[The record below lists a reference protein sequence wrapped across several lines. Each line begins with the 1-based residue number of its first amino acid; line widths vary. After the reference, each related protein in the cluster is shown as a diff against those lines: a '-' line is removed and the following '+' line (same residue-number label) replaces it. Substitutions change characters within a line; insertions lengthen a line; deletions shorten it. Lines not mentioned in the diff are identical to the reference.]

1 MKTDFYKIKSLK
13 TTLRVV
19 CLLFLFT
26 AGFSGFAQVIVPFEP
41 RISDKAPAPYTNVT
55 NYNLQ
60 GDFTMIGNTNMTL
73 VNYSDFTNNS
83 NTDMRY
89 VDIDGDQNT
98 LNSSSA
104 TLILEGEEECSE
116 IIYAG
121 LYWSGRAHNGSS
133 SNTFTVGGKQL
144 DKRKVKLKKA
154 GGTYQEVTAGQ
165 NDIYYPTTSHDY
177 MYSAYADVTDYVREN
192 GAGEY
197 FVADMALREGN
208 GGGTGY
214 YGGWGLVV
222 VYKNPAMKWR
232 DITVF
237 DGHGYV
243 AGGTGNHELPVSGF
257 KAAQNGDVAV
267 TIGMMAGEG
276 DVGIPGDYFQIRNA
290 ANSNWIYLSH
300 GGNTT
305 NNFFNSSIY
314 TGGNSRNPDLLNNT
328 GIDISMFDLNNNSN
342 QIIANSQSSTRFRYG
357 TTQDTY
363 IIYNIVFAVDAYVPE
378 VDGVNTPTDTG
389 IIHDG
394 VVDPGQE
401 IEFDLSIYNR
411 GTEAINNARVEIP
424 LPPNVHFV
432 EASAETLG
440 GTITWEHSYSNDPNE
455 TPGGKIIWDIGTIPL
470 GSTPDELLG
479 KLRYKIRITD
489 NCTLLTTS
497 AGGCG
502 LTIPINGQITGAG
515 ATSGTPLNTE
525 FIREYASGD
534 CYGPV
539 YGDFVST
546 INIAGVTCPD
556 VTEEGFKRFTS
567 FCKGG
572 SVPGITVT
580 DVYPSGT
587 IFYDGIPGETGS
599 QEVTGDFPANN
610 DGTTVTRFYAVIPG
624 MEPGCYLQLETIL
637 KKCMVITNPML
648 PSKAKQ

>member
-1 MKTDFYKIKSLK
+1 MKADFIN
-13 TTLRVV
+13 TTLRVIAF
-19 CLLFLFT
+19 LFLFM
-26 AGFSGFAQVIVPFEP
+26 AHFSGFAQVRVPFEP
-41 RISDKAPAPYTNVT
+41 RTSDKAPAPYTNAT

-104 TLILEGEEECSE
+104 TLTLEGEEECSE

-121 LYWSGRAHNGSS
+121 LYWSGRSHNGSS
-133 SNTFTVGGKQL
+133 SPNTFTVSGKEL

-154 GGTYQEVTAGQ
+154 GGTYQEITAGQ
-165 NDIYYPTTSHDY
+165 DDIYYPTTSDGF
-177 MYSAYADVTDYVREN
+177 MYSAYADVTDYVRAN

-243 AGGTGNHELPVSGF
+243 TGSATVSHQLSVSGF
-257 KAAQNGDVAV
+257 RAAQNGDVAV
-267 TIGMMAGEG
+267 TLGMMAGEG

-290 ANSNWIYLSH
+290 ADSNWIYLNH
-300 GGNTT
+300 GGNATT
-305 NNFFNSSIY
+305 NFFNSSIY
-314 TGGNSRNPDLLNNT
+314 TGGNSRNPNLQNNT
-328 GIDISMFDLNNNSN
+328 GLDISIFDLDNNGN
-342 QIIANSQSSTRFRYG
+342 QIIANNQTSSRFRYG

-389 IIHDG
+389 ITHDG

-401 IEFDLSIYNR
+401 MEFELSIYNR
-411 GTEAINNARVEIP
+411 GTEAIDNARVEVP

-440 GTITWEHSYSNDPNE
+440 GTITWEHPDSNDPDE

-470 GSTPDELLG
+470 GNTPDELLG
-479 KLRYKIRITD
+479 KLRYKIRVTD
-489 NCTLLTTS
+489 DCTLLTTS
-497 AGGCG
+497 AGSCG
-502 LTIPINGQITGAG
+502 LNIPINGQITGTG
-515 ATSGTPLNTE
+515 ATSGTSLDTD

-539 YGDFVST
+539 YGDFLST

-556 VTEEGFKRFTS
+556 VTDEGFKRFTS
-567 FCKGG
+567 FCTGG
-572 SVPGITVT
+572 NVARTTVT
-580 DVYPSGT
+580 DSYPSGT
-587 IFYDGIPGETGS
+587 TFYDGIPGEAGS
-599 QEVTGDFPANN
+599 QEVTGDFHANI
-610 DGTTVTRFYAVIPG
+610 DGTTVTRFYAVVPG

-637 KKCMVITNPML
+637 EKCIVITNPML